1 MKQSKDIIT
10 PALTEMFNIFIQFNI
25 FPDDLK
31 LARVSPIFKDGD
43 AEELGNYRPISIISA
58 IARIFEKLI
67 YNQLIEFLQ
76 RNEVLGNHQ
85 WGFRSLHSTALAL
98 IDCSNNWLINI
109 DKKGTN
115 FSVFLDI
122 KKAFDTIDHSILLQK
137 LEYYG
142 IREEELKFFSS
153 YLHNRRQCCIVNGH
167 QSSFQT
173 VRCGVPQGSILGPL
187 LFIIYMNDLPKS
199 IENGYVTMYAD
210 DTESSTVVNT
220 CNDIIEKVIPDLM
233 KICDWLKA
241 NRLSLN
247 AVKTEFMLIGTYYNT
262 IRFGNLLAIRIDDH
276 LIKRVH
282 KTKYLGIIV
291 DDSLTWN
298 EQIGFISTKIKRNV
312 GMMKRVR
319 DSIPKDS
326 LITLYKS
333 LVEPYFRYCNT
344 VWGRCG
350 KSYIDKLQTL
360 QNRAARIVARVS
372 YEDADH
378 AILLRELEWLSI
390 SQMIEYDS
398 LSLIY
403 KIKNGHAP
411 GHTRQMFE
419 GCEAIHDH
427 NTKSVSSGNFY
438 IKKMN
443 TAKGQ
448 TRFAYSGAMAWNNLP
463 ESLKSSVS
471 LDAFQRNLKKHI
483 LEISG

>member
-1 MKQSKDIIT
+1 MKFWVIT
-10 PALTEMFNIFIQFNI
+10 SGKF
-25 FPDDLK
+25 
-31 LARVSPIFKDGD
+31 
-43 AEELGNYRPISIISA
+43 RPL
-58 IARIFEKLI
+58 R
-67 YNQLIEFLQ
+67 
-76 RNEVLGNHQ
+76 
-85 WGFRSLHSTALAL
+85 STALAL
-98 IDCSNNWLINI
+98 TDCSNNWPINI

-122 KKAFDTIDHSILLQK
+122 KKVFDTIDHSILLQK

-142 IREEELKFFSS
+142 IREEELKLFSS
-153 YLHNRRQCCIVNGH
+153 YLHNRRQCCIVNSH

-187 LFIIYMNDLPKS
+187 LFIILMKDLPKS

-210 DTESSTVVNT
+210 DTSSTVVNT

-247 AVKTEFMLIGTYYNT
+247 DVKTEFMLIGTSHNT

-282 KTKYLGIIV
+282 KTKYLAIIV

-298 EQIGFISTKIKRNV
+298 EQIAFDLGGYETNV
-312 GMMKRVR
+312 GMMKRVL
-319 DSIPKDS
+319 DFIPKNS

-333 LVEPYFRYCNT
+333 LVEPYFRCCNT

-360 QNRAARIVARVS
+360 QNRAARIVTRVS

-378 AILLRELEWLSI
+378 AILLRQLEWLSI

-403 KIKNGHAP
+403 KIKNGYAP

-419 GCEAIHDH
+419 G
-427 NTKSVSSGNFY
+427 
-438 IKKMN
+438 
-443 TAKGQ
+443 
-448 TRFAYSGAMAWNNLP
+448 
-463 ESLKSSVS
+463 
-471 LDAFQRNLKKHI
+471 
-483 LEISG
+483 